1 MSSHDSKRLDDKQ
14 SLIPRVFIFMI
25 LYGYLKKNDKFI
37 YKEHVAVLP

>member
-1 MSSHDSKRLDDKQ
+1 MTKQIIDS
-14 SLIPRVFIFMI
+14 PGFIFMI